1 MEELSQHILDIACNS
16 LDAGATKL
24 EITVLEDLAA
34 NVLEFTV
41 RDNGR
46 GIASED
52 VPKILD
58 PFFTTKGRKKK
69 IGLGIPLLKEAV
81 ERCDGVFKLESK
93 PGGGT
98 MITARFPH
106 DHIDRAPLGDIGGT
120 IRVLLLDHKTM
131 DLTYRHSYND
141 RTFSF
146 NTTEFKTLLGED
158 IPLEQPEILLW
169 LEEHLTREIANLKGG
184 ELN

>member
-16 LDAGATKL
+16 LDAGASRL
-24 EITVLEDLAA
+24 EITVREDLAA

-46 GIASED
+46 GFTSEELS
-52 VPKILD
+52 KILD

-69 IGLGIPLLKEAV
+69 IGLGVPLLREAA
-81 ERCDGVFKLESK
+81 ERCDGEFKLEAL
-93 PGGGT
+93 PQGGA
-98 MITARFPH
+98 MVTARFPH
-106 DHIDRAPLGDIGGT
+106 DHLDRAPLGNIAGT
-120 IRVLLLDHKTM
+120 ISVLLLGHKSL
-131 DLTYRHSYND
+131 DLTYQHHYNEQS
-141 RTFSF
+141 FSF
-146 NTTEFKTLLGED
+146 NTTEFKTQLGD

-184 ELN
+184 E